1 MSMITRRG
9 FVRSTAV
16 AGAATLAAT
25 HVAGAASGTFSVP
38 NLIRAQNAPV
48 EIDFYHIWGTPV
60 GEQAPDEIHPSVRV
74 IDLFNESQSDIKVNS
89 VTVGGYPETL
99 QKAQAEMAAGK
110 APALVITPWAFLYP
124 AQGLGIQDLGA
135 LYGDDVSQLM
145 DLINPAAHPLVT
157 TEDGAILGVPYAFST
172 PIWYYNAD
180 VFEQAGV
187 DPVAAM
193 ETWDTLAEAAPAIQE
208 ALGGTPVFGFTTN
221 RDWPAQTIIQSN
233 GGKIVADGVPVMD
246 SPEAQAAMQVV
257 ADLDAAGFHDNSARS
272 ETANNW
278 FAGVTALRQGSV
290 ASLRSVRNEASFN
303 FGTVPFPMFEG
314 KPRQSSVGG
323 SFIGM
328 YAREQEQQDAA
339 WEYMKFALSEEAYT
353 IWSEIGYLNIS
364 THDLPIVEGQEAA
377 YTQFEEGL
385 TPETQWPSDRGV
397 EASGV
402 WDVYCERI
410 WANDISVEEGTEA
423 AVEEISAIIGL

>member
-1 MSMITRRG
+1 MSTMNRRK
-9 FVRSTAV
+9 FVSSTAV

-25 HVAGAASGTFSVP
+25 RLADAASSTYGVP
-38 NLIRAQNAPV
+38 NVIRQQNAPV

-60 GEQAPDEIHPSVRV
+60 GEQEPDELHPSVRV
-74 IDLFNESQSDIKVNS
+74 INLFNESQSDIKVNS

-99 QKAQAEMAAGK
+99 QKAQAELAAGK

-135 LYGDDVSQLM
+135 LYGDDVSDLM

-157 TEDGAILGVPYAFST
+157 TAEGAILGVPYAFST
-172 PIWYYNAD
+172 PIWYYNAE
-180 VFEQAGV
+180 VFEKAGV

-193 ETWDTLAEAAPAIQE
+193 ETWETLAEAAPAIQD
-208 ALGGTPVFGFTTN
+208 ALGGNPVFGFTTN

-233 GGKIVADGVPVMD
+233 GGKIVEDGVPVMN
-246 SPEAQAAMQVV
+246 SAEAQEAMQVI
-257 ADLDAAGFHDNSARS
+257 ADLDAAGYHDHSARS
-272 ETANNW
+272 ETSNNW
-278 FAGVTALRQGSV
+278 FAGVTALRQASV
-290 ASLRSVRNEASFN
+290 ASLRGSRREASFD
-303 FGTVPFPMFEG
+303 FGTVPFPRFEG
-314 KPRQSSVGG
+314 KDRQSSVGG

-339 WEYMKFALSEEAYT
+339 WEYLKFALSEEAYT

-364 THDLPIVEGQEAA
+364 THDLPVVEGQEAA
-377 YTQFEEGL
+377 YTQLEEGL

-410 WANDISVEEGTEA
+410 WANDVTVEEGTEA
-423 AVEEISAIIGL
+423 AVEEISNIIGL

>member
-1 MSMITRRG
+1 MSTFTRRG
-9 FVRSTAV
+9 FVRSAAV
-16 AGAATLAAT
+16 AGT
-25 HVAGAASGTFSVP
+25 VAASGTFSVP
-38 NLIRAQNAPV
+38 SVIRAQNAPV

-60 GEQAPDEIHPSVRV
+60 GEQEPDELHPSVRV
-74 IDLFNESQSDIKVNS
+74 INLFNESQSDIKVNS

-99 QKAQAEMAAGK
+99 QKAQGDLAAGK

-135 LYGDDVSQLM
+135 LYGDQVKDLM

-172 PIWYYNAD
+172 PIWYYNAEK
-180 VFEQAGV
+180 FEAAGV
-187 DPVAAM
+187 DPEEAFA
-193 ETWDTLAEAAPAIQE
+193 TWDSFAEAAPTLQE
-208 ALGGTPVFGFTTN
+208 ANDGNPLFTFTGN

-233 GGKIVADGVPVMD
+233 GGKIVEDGVPVMN
-246 SPEAQAAMQVV
+246 SPEAQEAMQVI

-272 ETANNW
+272 ESNPNF
-278 FAGVTALRQGSV
+278 FAGITMLRMASV
-290 ASLRSVRNEASFN
+290 ASLRGTRNEASFE
-303 FGTVPFPMFEG
+303 FGTMPFPKFEG
-314 KPRQSSVGG
+314 KDRQSSVGG

-328 YAREQEQQDAA
+328 YAREKEQQDAA

-364 THDLPIVEGQEAA
+364 THDLPVADGQEAA
-377 YTQFEEGL
+377 YVQFEEGL
-385 TPETQWPSDRGV
+385 TPETQWPSDRGI

-410 WANDISVEEGTEA
+410 WANDVSVEEGTNA
-423 AVEEISAIIGL
+423 AVEEISAIIGV

>member
-1 MSMITRRG
+1 MSTFTRRG
-9 FVRSTAV
+9 FVRSAAV
-16 AGAATLAAT
+16 AGT
-25 HVAGAASGTFSVP
+25 VAASGTFSVP
-38 NLIRAQNAPV
+38 SVIRAQNAPV

-60 GEQAPDEIHPSVRV
+60 GEQEPDELHPSVRV
-74 IDLFNESQSDIKVNS
+74 INLFNESQSDIKVNS

-99 QKAQAEMAAGK
+99 QKAQGDLAAGK

-124 AQGLGIQDLGA
+124 AQGLSIQDLGA
-135 LYGDDVSQLM
+135 LYGDQVKDLM

-172 PIWYYNAD
+172 PIWYYNAEK
-180 VFEQAGV
+180 FAAAGV
-187 DPVAAM
+187 DPEEAFA
-193 ETWDTLAEAAPAIQE
+193 TWDSFAEAAPTLQE
-208 ALGGTPVFGFTTN
+208 ANDGNPLFTFTGN

-233 GGKIVADGVPVMD
+233 GGKIVEDGVPVMN
-246 SPEAQAAMQVV
+246 SPEAQEAMQVI

-272 ETANNW
+272 ESNPNF
-278 FAGVTALRQGSV
+278 FAGITMLRMASV
-290 ASLRSVRNEASFN
+290 ASLRGTRNEASFE
-303 FGTVPFPMFEG
+303 FGTMPFPKFEG
-314 KPRQSSVGG
+314 KDRQSSVGG

-328 YAREQEQQDAA
+328 YAREKEQQDAA

-364 THDLPIVEGQEAA
+364 THDLPVADGQEAA
-377 YTQFEEGL
+377 YVQFEEGL
-385 TPETQWPSDRGV
+385 TPETQWPSDRGI

-410 WANDISVEEGTEA
+410 WANDVSVEEGTNA
-423 AVEEISAIIGL
+423 AVEEISAIIGV